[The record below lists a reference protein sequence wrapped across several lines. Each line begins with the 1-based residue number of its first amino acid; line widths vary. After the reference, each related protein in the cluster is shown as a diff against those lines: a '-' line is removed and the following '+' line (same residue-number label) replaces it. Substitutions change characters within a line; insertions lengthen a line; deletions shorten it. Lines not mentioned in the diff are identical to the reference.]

1 MLRNNVNLVGR
12 LTKDIEIKK
21 TNSGKEVTAFSLA
34 VNDKKVNDQ
43 QTSFFFNIV
52 AWEQC
57 ARYLK
62 QYAGKGDL
70 IGVNGRL
77 TTRSY
82 QNTRGDKVTV
92 TEVVADDVMLLNK
105 ANKAKQ
111 AQQTSN
117 QNTNLFY
124 NAYQEQ
130 KSYAQSQLA
139 NEQYT
144 DGTIEFDSDDLPF

>member
-21 TNSGKEVTAFSLA
+21 TNSGKEVTTFSLA

-43 QTSFFFNIV
+43 QVSFFFNIV

-62 QYAGKGDL
+62 QYASKGDL

-77 TTRSY
+77 TTRQY

-105 ANKAKQ
+105 AKQAQQ

>member
-21 TNSGKEVTAFSLA
+21 TNSGKEVTTFSLA

-43 QTSFFFNIV
+43 QVSFFFNIV

-77 TTRSY
+77 TTRQY
-82 QNTRGDKVTV
+82 QNTRGEKVTV

-105 ANKAKQ
+105 ASKAKQ
-111 AQQTSN
+111 AQQTAT
-117 QNTNLFY
+117 QNSNLFY

>member
-1 MLRNNVNLVGR
+1 MLRNNVSLVGR
-12 LTKDIEIKK
+12 LTKDIEVNK
-21 TNSGKEVTAFSLA
+21 TNSGKDVATFSLA

-43 QTSFFFNIV
+43 QVSFFFNIV
-52 AWEQC
+52 TWEQH

-62 QYAGKGDL
+62 QYASKGDL

-82 QNTRGDKVTV
+82 QKPQGDKVTI

-105 ANKAKQ
+105 AKQ
-111 AQQTSN
+111 AQQTAT
-117 QNTNLFY
+117 QNSNLFY

-130 KSYAQSQLA
+130 KSYAQNQLA

-144 DGTIEFDSDDLPF
+144 DGTIEFNSDDLPF

>member
-21 TNSGKEVTAFSLA
+21 TNSGKEVTTFSLA

-43 QTSFFFNIV
+43 QVSFFFNIV
-52 AWEQC
+52 AWEQH

-62 QYAGKGDL
+62 QYANKGDL
-70 IGVNGRL
+70 IGVTGKL
-77 TTRSY
+77 TTREY
-82 QNTRGDKVTV
+82 QNSRGDKVTV

-105 ANKAKQ
+105 ASKAKQ
-111 AQQTSN
+111 AQQLSN

>member
-21 TNSGKEVTAFSLA
+21 TNSGKEVTTFSLA

-43 QTSFFFNIV
+43 QVSFFFNIV

-62 QYAGKGDL
+62 QYTGKGDL

-105 ANKAKQ
+105 AKQ
-111 AQQTSN
+111 QQTSN

-130 KSYAQSQLA
+130 KSYSQSQLA

-144 DGTIEFDSDDLPF
+144 DGTIEFDNDDLPF